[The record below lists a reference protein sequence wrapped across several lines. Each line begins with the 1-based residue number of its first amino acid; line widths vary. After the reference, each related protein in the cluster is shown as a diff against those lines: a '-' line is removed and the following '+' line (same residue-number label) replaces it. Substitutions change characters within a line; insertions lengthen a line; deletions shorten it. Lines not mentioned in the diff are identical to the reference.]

1 MLYALCVKSPKLY
14 GRMAGSFVSGF
25 TSFQRATLKS
35 HDQSNKH
42 LSCVKYARLHG
53 KSASVAQTVSK
64 IPEKLVDGQGT
75 IDIMVSKM
83 NRDELEK
90 IYNLFSI
97 AYMIGKYNKPLSDM
111 QMLMDKCGV
120 DIMGLIATIL
130 SLQRSLALQ

>member
-1 MLYALCVKSPKLY
+1 M
-14 GRMAGSFVSGF
+14 
-25 TSFQRATLKS
+25 
-35 HDQSNKH
+35 
-42 LSCVKYARLHG
+42 
-53 KSASVAQTVSK
+53 SK